1 MVETGLDVIG
11 AALPDSLHE
20 GRIGLLA
27 HPASVNRGLLPAHRI
42 LRTLCAG
49 RLTALFSPQHGIFG
63 EAQDNMV
70 ESPHGED
77 PELHIP
83 IFSLYSDVRKPT
95 PEMLREI
102 DTMVVDLQDVGTRV
116 YTFIYTLANCMMAAR
131 EAGVRVVVLDRPN
144 PIGGIAVEGNLL
156 RRENTSFVGM
166 FPIPMRHGMTIGELA
181 GMFNDAFG
189 IGCDLEVIPMKGWK
203 RGMYF
208 EDTGLPWVLP
218 SPNLPT
224 PDTALVYPG
233 QVLLEGTN
241 LSEGRGTTRPFE
253 LFGAPYLDPRS
264 LAERLAAFDLPGVVF
279 REHHFLP
286 TFQKW
291 EGVLCHGFQ
300 IHVKDRKTFRPYRTT
315 LAVLQSALA
324 CCPEEF
330 AWREPPY
337 EYEKEKSPIDIL
349 TGDRAVREQLEGM
362 TAPARMERAW
372 EDDLASFRN
381 ERHKYLLYLN

>member
-1 MVETGLDVIG
+1 MVKTGLDQIRT
-11 AALPDSLHE
+11 ALPASLKE
-20 GRIGLLA
+20 GRIGLLG
-27 HPASVNRGLLPAHRI
+27 HPASVDRRLLPTRRI
-42 LRTLCAG
+42 LQTLCAG
-49 RLTALFSPQHGIFG
+49 RLTALFSPQHGFFG
-63 EAQDNMV
+63 EQQDNMV

-77 PELHIP
+77 PEWHIP

-102 DTMVVDLQDVGTRV
+102 DTLVVDLQDVGTRV

-131 EAGVRVVVLDRPN
+131 EAGVRIVVLDRPN
-144 PIGGIAVEGNLL
+144 PIGGVEVEGNLL
-156 RRENTSFVGM
+156 HEGYTSFVGM
-166 FPIPMRHGMTIGELA
+166 FPIPMRHGMTIAELA
-181 GMFNDAFG
+181 RMFNDAFG
-189 IGCDLEVIPMKGWK
+189 IGCDLNVVPMKGWK

-208 EDTGLPWVLP
+208 RDTGLPWVLP

-224 PDTALVYPG
+224 PETALVYPG

-253 LFGAPYLDPRS
+253 LFGAPYLDSRVM
-264 LAERLAAFDLPGVVF
+264 AKRLETYDLPGVVF

-300 IHVKDRKTFRPYRTT
+300 IHVTNRKRFRPYRTT
-315 LAVLQSALA
+315 LAVLQSVLSAS
-324 CCPEEF
+324 PEEF

-337 EYEKEKSPIDIL
+337 EYEREKPPIDIL
-349 TGDRAVREQLEGM
+349 VGDRAVREHLEGM
-362 TAPARMERAW
+362 TDPVRMEREW
-372 EDDLASFRN
+372 EDDLVAFLKLR
-381 ERHKYLLYLN
+381 RKYLLYPN